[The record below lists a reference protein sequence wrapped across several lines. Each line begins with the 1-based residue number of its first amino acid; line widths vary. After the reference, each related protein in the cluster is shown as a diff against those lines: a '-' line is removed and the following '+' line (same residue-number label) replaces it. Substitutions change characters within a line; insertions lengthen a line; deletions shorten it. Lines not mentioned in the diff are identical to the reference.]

1 MRIPSIRL
9 YGKRKAQILTHKG
22 IKTCSDRHIEIFS
35 VAGVICVC
43 GRQLE
48 ITEINDEYLC
58 VKGVIESIS
67 YKT

>member
-22 IKTCSDRHIEIFS
+22 IKACSDRHIEIFS

>member
-22 IKTCSDRHIEIFS
+22 IKSCSDRHIEIFS